1 MKSNLK
7 DITPSQKEVEIE
19 ISAEEFKSFIEE
31 SIIELGKDLS
41 VEGFRKGRAPKNIIE
56 SKVGREA
63 ILMEAAEHAISKNY
77 RKFVLDNN
85 IEVISQPE
93 VEIVKMA
100 EGSPL
105 VFKAKMA
112 VLPVLDLPDYKS
124 IASKVVKN
132 KVSVEEKEIDDTIKW
147 LQKTRAKYTPKDGP
161 AGIGDLVEMEYSSP
175 QINELKT
182 TKTDSFILGQGGF
195 IPGFEEKLVGVKSG
209 GDKLEFSLT
218 IPDNENFGEMRNQK
232 ADFVV
237 VVKKVSKT
245 ELPEINDEFAK
256 GLGKFNTLEDLKK
269 NIKDGMMLEKEK
281 AESDKVRNEILEK
294 IGESL
299 VADIPEILA
308 QKESEA
314 MLENLKHEA
323 SHKFDVPFS
332 DYLKQIKKTEDEVKK
347 SFFEDAKKRV
357 KNFLILKNI
366 SEKENITV
374 ADQEVEE
381 AVNDALKHYPDIEKA
396 KKEVDL
402 ERLREYSR
410 DALRQEK
417 TFKFLEGL
425 AK

>member
-19 ISAEEFKSFIEE
+19 ISAEEFKSFVEE
-31 SIIELGKDLS
+31 AITELGKDLS
-41 VEGFRKGRAPKNIIE
+41 VEGFRKGKAPKNIIE
-56 SKVGREA
+56 SKIGREA
-63 ILMEAAEHAISKNY
+63 ILMEAAEHAISANY

-85 IEVISQPE
+85 IEVISHPE

-124 IASKVVKN
+124 IASKVAKN
-132 KVSVEEKEIDDTIKW
+132 KVLVEEKDIDETIKW

-161 AGIGDLVEMEYSSP
+161 AGIGDLVEIEYSSP
-175 QINELKT
+175 QINELKAI
-182 TKTDSFILGQGGF
+182 KTDSFILGQGGF

-209 GDKLEFSLT
+209 GNKLEFSLT
-218 IPDNENFGEMRNQK
+218 IPDNENFGEIRNQK

-237 VVKKVSKT
+237 LVKKVSKT

-256 GLGKFNTLEDLKK
+256 GLGKFDTLNDLKK
-269 NIKDGMMLEKEK
+269 NIRDGIKLEKEK
-281 AESDKVRNEILEK
+281 AESDKARNEILEEISK
-294 IGESL
+294 VL
-299 VADIPEILA
+299 VADIPDILA

-332 DYLKQIKKTEDEVKK
+332 DYLKQIKKTEEEVKK

-374 ADQEVEE
+374 TDQEIEG
-381 AVNDALKHYPDIEKA
+381 AVNDALKQYPDVEKA
-396 KKEVDL
+396 KKEIDL

-417 TFKFLEGL
+417 TFKFLEGFV
-425 AK
+425 K